1 MIRAEWTNNDALS
14 AEQTTQTNDS
24 NTLNALGWIPVTER
38 LPEDGQNVLVT
49 VEGWYKGNMFERD
62 VDLATYSPCGGYIDG
77 FDTVND
83 WIEYGEWKAT
93 AWMPLPEPY
102 KEATDAQLD

>member
-1 MIRAEWTNNDALS
+1 MDNIRADFYKA
-14 AEQTTQTNDS
+14 
-24 NTLNALGWIPVTER
+24 GVIPFPRWIPVSER
-38 LPEDGQNVLVT
+38 LPEDGQNVFVT

-62 VDLATYSPCGGYIDG
+62 VDLATYSSCGGYIDG

-93 AWMPLPEPY
+93 AWMPLPEPW
-102 KEATDAQLD
+102 KGGAE